1 MAKPAANPK
10 AALLSKVA
18 SLVRKLRPKAAQRAE
33 EFARQLYRA
42 VSVEDLQERRP
53 ADLAGAAVSLFEF
66 AAKRTPGKPAIRL
79 LNPESKRDGFASPHT
94 IVQMVNDD
102 MPFLVDSISMALNRH
117 GRIISLTV
125 HPIMPVCRDR
135 QGRCTDLLSLAAYA
149 KDRGNARP
157 ESVMHIEFDR
167 ETRPE
172 ELTALT
178 GHIEKAL
185 ADVRAAVTDWRT
197 MRSKCADII
206 SGLHSSPPPL
216 PSSDLAEGKRFL
228 EWLNDDHFTYL
239 GYREYELKQR
249 DGEDVLEPVAGS
261 GLGILHDKPST
272 RGSGKVSK
280 SFMVLPKHVR
290 AAARAKELLI
300 VTKANS
306 VATVHRP
313 SYMDYVGIKRFD
325 KQGRVIGE
333 QRFLGLFTSS
343 AYQAEPTDIP
353 LIAERVEQVVLR
365 SKLPP
370 SSHGGKALL
379 HILET
384 FPRDELFQSTTDE
397 LAETAMG
404 VLALQERQRVKLF
417 ARRDAFGRFF
427 SCMVYVPRDRYS
439 TKVREKIQG
448 ILIEAFDG
456 VSVEAQTQIS
466 ESVLA
471 RLHLIVRVKP
481 WQFPDFDLRAVEQ
494 RIAEAVRGWDD
505 AFLDALQDL
514 HGEEQGTRLAAR
526 YAQYFP
532 GAYRSDETPR
542 AAALDCEAIGKV
554 LDGQPLAMRLFHE
567 VGAPE
572 NLLSFKVFRREQPIP
587 ISDAVPMLEHMGL
600 KVIGE
605 RPYELDF
612 ADGAIVWI
620 QDFEMCHSLASLD
633 LEQVRPLFTEAFAR
647 TFAGDAEDDGF
658 NRLVLVAGLSWRQV
672 ALLRAVGKYLQQAGL
687 PFSQAYVERALA
699 NNPEIARVLV
709 RLFETRLDPALHRT
723 SKNGDAEYQATK
735 ESLKVALENVSSLD
749 EDRILRAYRNVIKAM
764 LRTNFWQR
772 TASGKADGA
781 LKPVMSF
788 KLNPAKIP
796 ELPLP
801 RPMFEIWVY
810 SPKVEGVHLRFG
822 MVARGGLRW
831 SDRREDFRTEV
842 LGLVKAQQV
851 KNTVIVPVGAKG
863 GFFVKRPPAGGDRE
877 KVLASGIACYQSFLR
892 GLLDITDN
900 IVDGKIVAPKDC
912 VRHDGDDPYL
922 VVAADKGT
930 ATFSDIANGISAEYG
945 HWLGDA
951 FASGGSVG
959 YDHKGMGIT
968 AKGGWESVKRHFREM
983 DPPRD
988 IQREDFTCTGVGDM
1002 SGDVFGNG
1010 LLLSKHTK
1018 LLAAFDHRHIF
1029 IDPNPDPARSF
1040 KERERMFKLPRS
1052 SWADYEAKLIAKGGG
1067 VFPRSAKSIAVSRE
1081 AAAALGI
1088 EPGDLTPVEVMRAV
1102 LKAPVDLLWNGG
1114 IGTYVKASSET
1125 NAEVGDRATDAL
1137 RINGSELRCKV
1148 IGEGGNL
1155 GMTQK
1160 GRVEYALNGGRLN
1173 TDFIDNSA
1181 GVDCSDHEVNIKILL
1196 GIAATEKKL
1205 TTAKRNTL
1213 LASMTDE
1220 VAELVLRDN
1229 YLQSQALSVGEAQAP
1244 ARITEHGHLIRV
1256 LEREGRLNRALESLP
1271 SEEELVERRKQGK
1284 GLMRPEL
1291 SVLLSYGKLG
1301 VFDALL
1307 ASDVPE
1313 DPYLAQELAAYFP
1326 RALQQRYGDLMRK
1339 HRLKR
1344 EIIATAITNSMVNRM
1359 GSTFAMRL
1367 MEESGVTTAQVA
1379 RAYTVAREVFAAP
1392 WLWQTLEALD
1402 AEMPAAVQ
1410 TELMVQIGRVL
1421 RLATHWFLE
1430 HADRNVSIT
1439 AAVDTYRGGIR
1450 EYMDELESLLPPD
1463 EKQRFRA
1470 NLERLL
1476 KAGLP
1481 EKLARPLA
1489 GADWAYAGLDIVEI
1503 ARGAKLKVSTAAAA
1517 WFALGT
1523 QLNLGWMRVEI
1534 EKLQVDGH
1542 WQAIARGSLRDNL
1555 YTQQRRLAVA
1565 LLASNKGASKRGTAD
1580 PKKWLAGRGQRAAHL
1595 ERVLTDM
1602 RAIGSLDFA
1611 TASVALQEISKLA

>member
-1 MAKPAANPK
+1 MAKAPADPK
-10 AALLSKVA
+10 AALLTKVA
-18 SLVRKLRPKAAQRAE
+18 SLVRKLRPRDAKRAE
-33 EFARQLYRA
+33 EFTRQLYRA
-42 VSVEDLQERRP
+42 VSIEDLQERRP
-53 ADLAGAAVSLFEF
+53 ADLAGAAVSLYAF
-66 AAKRTPGKPAIRL
+66 AAKRAPGRPAVRL
-79 LNPESKRDGFASPHT
+79 LNPETARDGFASPHT

-102 MPFLVDSISMALNRH
+102 MPFLVDSISMALNGK
-117 GRIISLTV
+117 GRVISLTV
-125 HPIMPVCRDR
+125 HPIMPISRDKS
-135 QGRCTDLLSLAAYA
+135 GRLTDLLSLAAFA
-149 KDRGNARP
+149 KDRRDSRP

-172 ELTALT
+172 ALAELQAN
-178 GHIEKAL
+178 IEKAL
-185 ADVRAAVTDWRT
+185 GDVRAAVTDWRT
-197 MRSKCADII
+197 MRAKCADII
-206 SGLHSSPPPL
+206 SGLQTSPPPL
-216 PSSDLAEGKRFL
+216 PLTDVTEGKRFL

-239 GYREYELKQR
+239 GYREYALKQR
-249 DGEDVLEPVAGS
+249 DGEDVLEPVEGS
-261 GLGILHDKPST
+261 GLGILRDNGAKPAA
-272 RGSGKVSK
+272 KKASK

-290 AAARAKELLI
+290 ATARARELLI
-300 VTKANS
+300 VTKANAI
-306 VATVHRP
+306 ATVHRP
-313 SYMDYVGIKRFD
+313 SHMDYVGIKRFD
-325 KQGRVIGE
+325 KSGKVIGE

-353 LIAERVEQVVLR
+353 LIAERVEQVMLR
-365 SKLPP
+365 SKLPS

-397 LAETAMG
+397 LSETALG
-404 VLALQERQRVKLF
+404 VLGLQERQRVKLF

-448 ILIEAFDG
+448 ILMQAFEG
-456 VSVEAQTQIS
+456 VSVESQTHIS

-471 RLHLIVRVKP
+471 RLHLIVHVKP
-481 WQFPDFDLRAVEQ
+481 WQFPAFDLRAIEQ
-494 RIAEAVRGWDD
+494 HIAEAVRGWDD
-505 AFLDALQDL
+505 AFLDALKEL
-514 HGEEQGTRLAAR
+514 HGEEQAARLAAR
-526 YAQYFP
+526 YAKRFP
-532 GAYRSDETPR
+532 GGYRADESPR
-542 AAALDCEAIGKV
+542 AAALDCEPIGQV
-554 LDGQPLAMRLFHE
+554 LAGQPLAMRLFHE
-567 VGAPE
+567 HGAPAE
-572 NLLSFKVFRREQPIP
+572 LLRFKVFRKEQPIP

-612 ADGAIVWI
+612 EDGSIVWI
-620 QDFEMCHSLASLD
+620 QDFEMCHSLSNCD
-633 LEQVRPLFTEAFAR
+633 LEQVRGLFNEAFAR
-647 TFAGDAEDDGF
+647 TFAGDAEDDGY

-687 PFSQAYVERALA
+687 PFSQAYIERALA
-699 NNPEIARVLV
+699 NNPQIARVLV
-709 RLFETRLDPALHRT
+709 RLFETRLDPALRKN
-723 SKNGDAEYQATK
+723 SKQGDAEYQATK
-735 ESLKVALENVSSLD
+735 EQLKAALENVTSLD

-764 LRTNFWQR
+764 LRTNYWQR
-772 TASGKADGA
+772 SKDGA
-781 LKPVMSF
+781 RKPVMSF

-810 SPKVEGVHLRFG
+810 APKVEGVHLRFG

-877 KVLASGIACYQSFLR
+877 AVLASGIACYQSFLR

-900 IVDGKIVAPKDC
+900 IVDGKIVPPKDC

-988 IQREDFTCTGVGDM
+988 TQREDFSCVGIGDM

-1010 LLLSKHTK
+1010 LLLSKHTR
-1018 LLAAFDHRHIF
+1018 LLAAFDHRHVF
-1029 IDPNPDPARSF
+1029 LDPAPDAARSF
-1040 KERERMFKLPRS
+1040 KERERLFRLPRS
-1052 SWADYEAKLIAKGGG
+1052 SWADYDAKLISRGGG

-1088 EPGDLTPVEVMRAV
+1088 DPGNLTPVEVMRAI

-1114 IGTYVKASSET
+1114 IGTYVKASTET

-1137 RINGSELRCKV
+1137 RVNGAELRCKV

-1155 GMTQK
+1155 GLTQK

-1196 GIAATEKKL
+1196 GIAATERGL
-1205 TTAKRNTL
+1205 TTDKRNAL

-1244 ARITEHGHLIRV
+1244 GRITEHGHLIRV

-1271 SEEELVERRKQGK
+1271 TEEELVERRKR
-1284 GLMRPEL
+1284 GLGLTRPEL

-1326 RALQQRYGDLMRK
+1326 QALQQRYGDLMRK

-1439 AAVDTYRGGIR
+1439 TAVDAYRGGIR
-1450 EYMDELESLLPPD
+1450 EYMDQLESLLPPD

-1476 KAGLP
+1476 AAGLP

-1503 ARGAKLKVSTAAAA
+1503 ARNAKLKVPAAAAA

-1523 QLNLGWMRVEI
+1523 QLNLGWMRAEI

-1555 YTQQRRLAVA
+1555 YTQQRRLTAA
-1565 LLASNKGASKRGTAD
+1565 LLKSRKGGVAD
-1580 PKKWLAGRGQRAAHL
+1580 PRKWLAGRGQRAAHL

-1611 TASVALQEISKLA
+1611 TASVAMQEISKLA

>member
-1 MAKPAANPK
+1 MAKAPADPK

-18 SLVRKLRPKAAQRAE
+18 TLVRKLRPKSAARAE

-42 VSVEDLQERRP
+42 VSLEDLSERQP
-53 ADLAGAAVSLFEF
+53 ADLAGAAASLYDF
-66 AAKRTPGKPAIRL
+66 AAKRAPGKPSVRI
-79 LNPESKRDGFASPHT
+79 LNPVAARDGFSSPNT
-94 IVQMVNDD
+94 VVQVANDD

-117 GRIISLTV
+117 GRVISLTV
-125 HPIMPVCRDR
+125 HPIMPICRDK
-135 QGRCTDLLSLAAYA
+135 QGRMTDLLSLEGFAR
-149 KDRGNARP
+149 DRGQAKP

-167 ETRPE
+167 ETRAE
-172 ELTALT
+172 VLAELQS
-178 GHIEKAL
+178 GIEKAL
-185 ADVRAAVTDWRT
+185 ADVRAAVTDWRA
-197 MRSKCADII
+197 MRAKCGDII
-206 SGLHSSPPPL
+206 SGLQTSPPPL
-216 PSSDLAEGKRFL
+216 KLSDVAEGKRFL
-228 EWLNDDHFTYL
+228 EWLNENHFTYL

-261 GLGILHDKPST
+261 GLGILRDRPAKPAAK
-272 RGSGKVSK
+272 KVSK

-343 AYQAEPTDIP
+343 AYQAEPIDIP
-353 LIAERVEQVVLR
+353 LIAERVEQVMLR
-365 SKLPP
+365 SKLPT

-397 LAETAMG
+397 LSVTAMG

-448 ILIEAFDG
+448 ILMDAFGG
-456 VSVEAQTQIS
+456 VSIEAQTQIS

-471 RLHLIVRVKP
+471 RLHLIVHVKP
-481 WQFPDFDLRAVEQ
+481 WQFPEFDLRQVEQ

-505 AFLDALQDL
+505 AFLDALRNL
-514 HGEEQGTRLAAR
+514 HGEEQAIKLAAR
-526 YAQYFP
+526 YGRFFP
-532 GAYRSDETPR
+532 GAYRSDEAPR
-542 AAALDCEAIGKV
+542 AAALDCEHIGRV
-554 LDGQPLAMRLFHE
+554 LAGEPLAMRLFHE
-567 VGAPE
+567 HGAPAE
-572 NLLSFKVFRREQPIP
+572 LLRFKVFRREQPIP

-612 ADGAIVWI
+612 EDGSIVWI
-620 QDFEMCHSLASLD
+620 QDFEMCHSLPDCD
-633 LEQVRPLFTEAFAR
+633 LERLRAHFNEAFAK
-647 TFAGDAEDDGF
+647 TFAGEAEDDGF

-699 NNPEIARVLV
+699 NNPGIARILV
-709 RLFETRLDPALHRT
+709 KLFETRLDPALKKRDQDYVAA
-723 SKNGDAEYQATK
+723 KAELQG
-735 ESLKVALENVSSLD
+735 ALEGVTSLD
-749 EDRILRAYRNVIKAM
+749 EDRILRAYRNVIKAI

-772 TASGKADGA
+772 TKDGA
-781 LKPVMSF
+781 HKPVMSF
-788 KLNPAKIP
+788 KLNPSRIP

-810 SPKVEGVHLRFG
+810 APKVEGVHLRFG

-863 GFFVKRPPAGGDRE
+863 GFFVKRPPLGGDRE
-877 KVLASGIACYQSFLR
+877 AVLASGIACYQSFLR

-900 IVDGKIVAPKDC
+900 IVDGKIVPPKDC
-912 VRHDGDDPYL
+912 MRHDGDDPYL

-983 DPPRD
+983 GRD
-988 IQREDFTCTGVGDM
+988 CQREDFTCVGIGDM

-1029 IDPNPDPARSF
+1029 LDPNPDPAKSF

-1052 SWADYEAKLIAKGGG
+1052 SWADYDAALISKGGG
-1067 VFPRSAKSIAVSRE
+1067 VFPRAAKSITLSRE
-1081 AAAALGI
+1081 AANALGL
-1088 EPGDLTPVEVMRAV
+1088 EAGSFTPVEVMRAI

-1114 IGTYVKASSET
+1114 IGTYVKSASET

-1137 RINGSELRCKV
+1137 RINGTELRCKV
-1148 IGEGGNL
+1148 VGEGGNL
-1155 GMTQK
+1155 GMTQR
-1160 GRVEYALNGGRLN
+1160 GRVEYALAGGRLN

-1196 GIAATEKKL
+1196 GLAADRKGL
-1205 TTAKRNTL
+1205 TTAKRNAL

-1244 ARITEHGHLIRV
+1244 NRITEHGHLIRV

-1271 SEEELVERRKQGK
+1271 SEEELTERRKQGK
-1284 GLMRPEL
+1284 GLTRPEL
-1291 SVLLSYGKLG
+1291 AVLLSYSKIG

-1326 RALQQRYGDLMRK
+1326 RPLQQRYGDLMQK

-1392 WLWQTLEALD
+1392 WLWQTLEAMD
-1402 AEMPAAVQ
+1402 ETMPAGVQ

-1430 HADRNVSIT
+1430 HADRNTSIT
-1439 AAVDTYRGGIR
+1439 AAVSAYRGGIR
-1450 EYMDELESLLPPD
+1450 EYMDELEDLLPPD
-1463 EKQRFRA
+1463 ERQRFAA
-1470 NLERLL
+1470 NLKRLED
-1476 KAGLP
+1476 AGLP
-1481 EKLARPLA
+1481 PKLARPLA

-1503 ARGAKLKVSTAAAA
+1503 ARGAKLTVPAAARA
-1517 WFALGT
+1517 WFELGSH
-1523 QLNLGWMRVEI
+1523 LNLGWMRTQI
-1534 EKLQVDGH
+1534 EHLQVDGH

-1555 YTQQRRLAVA
+1555 YTQQRRLAAA
-1565 LLASNKGASKRGTAD
+1565 LLAHGRKKGGGNGAAD
-1580 PKKWLAGRGQRAAHL
+1580 PKAWLAGQGQRAAHL

-1602 RAIGSLDFA
+1602 RAIGALDFA
-1611 TASVALQEISKLA
+1611 TASVALQEISKLG

>member
-1 MAKPAANPK
+1 MAKHAADPK
-10 AALLSKVA
+10 AALLTKVA
-18 SLVRKLRPKAAQRAE
+18 ALVRKLRPKDAKRAE
-33 EFARQLYRA
+33 EFTRQLYRA
-42 VSVEDLQERRP
+42 VAIDDLQERNP
-53 ADLAGAAVSLFEF
+53 ADLAGAAASLFEF
-66 AAKRTPGKPAIRL
+66 ARKRTPGKPSVRL
-79 LNPESKRDGFASPHT
+79 LNPDTRRDGFSSPHT

-102 MPFLVDSISMALNRH
+102 MPFLVDSISMALNGK
-117 GRIISLTV
+117 GRVITLTV
-125 HPIMPVCRDR
+125 HPIMPIARDKA
-135 QGRCTDLLSLAAYA
+135 GRMTDLLSLAAFA
-149 KDRGNARP
+149 KDRGDSRP

-172 ELTALT
+172 VLAEIQT
-178 GHIEKAL
+178 GIEKAL
-185 ADVRAAVTDWRT
+185 ADVRAAVTDWRA
-197 MRSKCADII
+197 MRAKCGEII
-206 SGLHSSPPPL
+206 SGLQTTPPPL
-216 PSSDLAEGKRFL
+216 PTSDVTEGRRFL
-228 EWLNDDHFTYL
+228 EWLNDNHFTYL
-239 GYREYELKQR
+239 GYREYELKLR

-261 GLGILHDKPST
+261 GLGILREKGAPRPT
-272 RGSGKVSK
+272 KKVSK

-290 AAARAKELLI
+290 ATARAKELLI
-300 VTKANS
+300 VTKANA

-313 SYMDYVGIKRFD
+313 SHMDYIGIKRFD
-325 KQGRVIGE
+325 KNGKVIGE

-353 LIAERVEQVVLR
+353 LIAERVEQVMLR
-365 SKLPP
+365 SKLPS

-397 LAETAMG
+397 LAETALG
-404 VLALQERQRVKLF
+404 VLGLQERQRVKLF

-427 SCMVYVPRDRYS
+427 ACMVYVPRDRYS

-448 ILIEAFDG
+448 ILMQAFEG
-456 VSVEAQTQIS
+456 VSIEAQTQIS

-471 RLHLIVRVKP
+471 RLHLIVHVKP
-481 WQFPDFDLRAVEQ
+481 WQFPEFDLRAIEQ

-505 AFLDALQDL
+505 AFLDALKEL
-514 HGEEQGTRLAAR
+514 HGEEQAARLAAR
-526 YAQYFP
+526 YAKHFP
-532 GAYRSDETPR
+532 GGYRADESPR
-542 AAALDCEAIGKV
+542 AAALDCEPIGQV
-554 LDGQPLAMRLFHE
+554 LAGQPLAMRLFHE
-567 VGAPE
+567 HGAPE
-572 NLLSFKVFRREQPIP
+572 ELLRFKVFRREQPIP

-600 KVIGE
+600 KVISE
-605 RPYELDF
+605 RPYEIDF
-612 ADGAIVWI
+612 EDGAIVWI
-620 QDFEMCHSLASLD
+620 QDFEMCHSLASCD
-633 LEQVRPLFTEAFAR
+633 LEQVRALFTEAFAK
-647 TFAGDAEDDGF
+647 TFAGEAEDDGY

-687 PFSQAYVERALA
+687 PFSQAYIERALA
-699 NNPEIARVLV
+699 NNPNIARVLV
-709 RLFETRLDPALHRT
+709 RLFETRLDPALNKKGQKRDN
-723 SKNGDAEYQATK
+723 KEYVATK
-735 ESLKVALENVSSLD
+735 QALKSALEGVSSLD

-772 TASGKADGA
+772 TKDGA
-781 LKPVMSF
+781 RKPVMSF
-788 KLNPAKIP
+788 KLNPARIP

-863 GFFVKRPPAGGDRE
+863 GFFVKRPPLGGDRE
-877 KVLASGIACYQSFLR
+877 AVLASGIACYQSFLR
-892 GLLDITDN
+892 GLLDVTDN
-900 IVDGKIVAPKDC
+900 IVDGKLVPPKDC

-988 IQREDFTCTGVGDM
+988 TQREDFTCVGIGDM

-1010 LLLSKHTK
+1010 LLLSKHTR

-1029 IDPNPDPARSF
+1029 LDPDPDAARSF

-1052 SWADYEAKLIAKGGG
+1052 SWADYDAKLISKGGG
-1067 VFPRSAKSIAVSRE
+1067 VFPRSAKSITVSRE

-1088 EPGDLTPVEVMRAV
+1088 EPGTLTPVEVMRAI

-1114 IGTYVKASSET
+1114 IGTYVKGSTET

-1137 RINGSELRCKV
+1137 RINGAEARCKV

-1155 GMTQK
+1155 GLTQK
-1160 GRVEYALNGGRLN
+1160 GRVEYALAGGRLN

-1196 GIAATEKKL
+1196 GIAATEKGL
-1205 TTAKRNTL
+1205 TTDKRNAL

-1244 ARITEHGHLIRV
+1244 GRITEHGHLIRV

-1271 SEEELVERRKQGK
+1271 TEEELVERRKQGR
-1284 GLMRPEL
+1284 GLTRPEL
-1291 SVLLSYGKLG
+1291 AVLLSYGKLG

-1313 DPYLAQELAAYFP
+1313 DLVAYFP
-1326 RALQQRYGDLMRK
+1326 QALQQRYGDLMQK

-1367 MEESGVTTAQVA
+1367 QEESGVTTAQVA

-1392 WLWQTLEALD
+1392 YLWQTLESLD

-1430 HADRNVSIT
+1430 HGDRNTSIT
-1439 AAVDTYRGGIR
+1439 KAVDAYRGGIR
-1450 EYMDELESLLPPD
+1450 EYMEALEQLLPPD
-1463 EKQRFRA
+1463 EKQRYRDNIA
-1470 NLERLL
+1470 RLE

-1481 EKLARPLA
+1481 PKLARPLA

-1503 ARGAKLKVSTAAAA
+1503 ARGAKLKVGTAAAA

-1523 QLNLGWMRVEI
+1523 QLNLGWMRAEI

-1555 YTQQRRLAVA
+1555 YTQQRRLTAA
-1565 LLASNKGASKRGTAD
+1565 LLKGRKGGSAD
-1580 PKKWLAGRGQRAAHL
+1580 PQKWLASRGQRAAHL

-1611 TASVALQEISKLA
+1611 TASVAMQEISKLA